1 MFRMSITL
9 KVYLVM
15 HLCMYI
21 YMYIKYGISDYKYLY
36 IVLYKGALTMLIQNR
51 HAISI
56 GNMDCVYEMEFEY
69 EMDMEK

>member
-1 MFRMSITL
+1 
-9 KVYLVM
+9 
-15 HLCMYI
+15 
-21 YMYIKYGISDYKYLY
+21 MYIKYGISDYKYLY